1 MMAEKV
7 PKSEETDSV
16 TEQDCLR
23 KISFEEE
30 REDGKKHRQL
40 NVNRKDTD
48 RTKVREEKRKS
59 DEDENTNIPTRKES
73 SDKTEEGLE
82 QVN

>member
-1 MMAEKV
+1 MAAKV
-7 PKSEETDSV
+7 TKPEETESV
-16 TEQDCLR
+16 TEQDSLR
-23 KISFEEE
+23 KISSEEE

-59 DEDENTNIPTRKES
+59 DEDESTNIPTRKES
-73 SDKTEEGLE
+73 SDKTEEGPE